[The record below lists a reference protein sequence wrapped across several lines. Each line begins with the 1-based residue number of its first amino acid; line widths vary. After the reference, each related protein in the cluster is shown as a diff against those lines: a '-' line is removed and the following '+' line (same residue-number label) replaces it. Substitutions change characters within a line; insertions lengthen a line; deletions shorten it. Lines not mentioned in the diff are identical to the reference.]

1 MSYKYRHKSLA
12 HELCTVGFINR
23 TRIKPN
29 QNDAEIWFEF
39 QTALIDITDRHHC
52 HISQHRRSYNQNR
65 LVEIWNSQIV
75 QVYCVQVAGGSDSQ

>member
-12 HELCTVGFINR
+12 HELCTVGFINRTRANR

-39 QTALIDITDRHHC
+39 QTALIDITVTSVTVDVVTIR
-52 HISQHRRSYNQNR
+52 ID
-65 LVEIWNSQIV
+65 E
-75 QVYCVQVAGGSDSQ
+75 